1 MKISQE
7 VRNFAAE
14 HDIVDNEVIAKGM
27 QEKSKEFILLAL
39 KKRPTIKGFKHFI
52 KMQMLNSTEQD
63 NTENLDMIKELIA
76 AYLNL
81 KPRYSCRTCGFN
93 SSKHYWACPSCHDWE
108 QLKPV
113 RGLEGE

>member
-1 MKISQE
+1 LSHIEAKYG
-7 VRNFAAE
+7 
-14 HDIVDNEVIAKGM
+14 NEKA
-27 QEKSKEFILLAL
+27 KEFILLAL

-52 KMQMLNSTEQD
+52 KMQMVNSTEKD